1 MTKVITNN
9 MIKTEKKHWVNG
21 YQIRGGY
28 FKTFNLS
35 IFNRGVM
42 FSYPVAKKIE
52 VRFYKLI

>member
-1 MTKVITNN
+1 